1 MSSYIEDMME
11 EAEYKSLL
19 TKFGF
24 NNLQIPEGDV
34 VATKAANILG
44 GEKRMQLDAEQ
55 DDPSIGENIEV
66 FGVSLKE
73 VGDTLDELP
82 QGIAEGA
89 AKFLANTAAF
99 TGVIKQEDADIFSKR
114 LDELAEERT
123 ADNLAAK
130 GVNIGVNIGTQL
142 ITPILGVRKALVN
155 KGMNPLFASLFAD
168 TVIPAVALSPNDE
181 SLINQLIAENPDEQS
196 RTALENIR
204 EIIGT
209 DPDDP
214 DYVNRLRHATE
225 GLALFGLTEVAI
237 RGIIQG
243 VKGVRQFLKTNTGKM
258 AAGAAG
264 IGVGE
269 LALSPETK
277 AKPKSKKR
285 KKSK

>member
-1 MSSYIEDMME
+1 MTTYYEEVME
-11 EAEYKSLL
+11 EAERKSLL
-19 TKFGF
+19 ARLG
-24 NNLQIPEGDV
+24 LDVYLPEGSV

-89 AKFLANTAAF
+89 AKFLANTAAL
-99 TGVIKQEDADIFSKR
+99 TGVIEQEDADIFSKR
-114 LDELAEERT
+114 LDELAGERT

-130 GVNIGVNIGTQL
+130 GVNIGANIGTQL
-142 ITPILGVRKALVN
+142 IAPILGVRKALIN

-168 TVIPAVALSPNDE
+168 AVIPAVALSPNDE
-181 SLINQLIAENPDEQS
+181 TLINQLIAENPDEQS

-225 GLALFGLTEVAI
+225 GLALFGLSEVAI
-237 RGIIQG
+237 KGIVQG
-243 VKGVRQFLKTNTGKM
+243 TKGVIQFLKTNTGKM

>member
-34 VATKAANILG
+34 VATEAANILG

-130 GVNIGVNIGTQL
+130 GVNIGANIGTQL
-142 ITPILGVRKALVN
+142 ITPILGVRKALIN